1 MRENSPV
8 NKPFSVTRQKLEEVD
23 IWGVEDLMKRGSAL
37 TTLGLYGLC
46 PRVTIS
52 GPAVSPG

>member
-1 MRENSPV
+1 M
-8 NKPFSVTRQKLEEVD
+8 KTFSVTEQKLEEID
-23 IWGVEDLMKRGSAL
+23 FRGVEGLMQRGSAL